1 MLLSLEPGGGLDYG
15 GSSVRGGDGDID
27 PASAVG
33 GVHISLLRELLVRY
47 VPFAVD
53 ISLWKVTPVKM
64 RVELLSHQYRHSP
77 PDWAQQEP
85 VPHVMGRL
93 GVNGKAHHSP
103 WQWTP
108 ADSALLWHLD
118 RTISMDNKQGH
129 LVTCVT
135 EHWPHLPEYYYFL
148 TFEARSRLL
157 LYFPLF
163 VSSYMTNRS
172 HSSTLEI

>member
-1 MLLSLEPGGGLDYG
+1 MIGPFLKRNLSLLTDLAVSQRSPQRSL
-15 GSSVRGGDGDID
+15 SISSLISVR
-27 PASAVG
+27 
-33 GVHISLLRELLVRY
+33 
-47 VPFAVD
+47 
-53 ISLWKVTPVKM
+53 
-64 RVELLSHQYRHSP
+64 
-77 PDWAQQEP
+77 AQQEP

-135 EHWPHLPEYYYFL
+135 EQEDELQY
-148 TFEARSRLL
+148 RLG
-157 LYFPLF
+157 YIRRAPAGP
-163 VSSYMTNRS
+163 SNRKD
-172 HSSTLEI
+172 